1 MGVQPDAKAF
11 AESETTPTARE
22 LRADIAYAARLH
34 AEALPEGFFAT
45 LGVRFL
51 RSYYRMLATSPYALL
66 RVACVGGVR
75 AGFVVGTTHDA
86 RHYRWLTRTYL
97 WRMLPVAAVSLLWRP
112 LVLLR
117 FVRTRLPRYA
127 RGAVRLARRPT
138 PAKVPGRQTATLL
151 HLAVDPASRGSGSG
165 RRLVAEYVA
174 VAADAGAVTIKT
186 STRSG
191 SEGASD
197 FYRKLGWRHT
207 GATTDVDGHSFDLFE
222 LVP

>member
-1 MGVQPDAKAF
+1 MQPDTKAVAQSEATP
-11 AESETTPTARE
+11 AERG
-22 LRADIAYAARLH
+22 LRADIAFAAQLH
-34 AEALPEGFFAT
+34 AEALPDGFFAT

-51 RSYYRMLATSPYALL
+51 RSYYRMLATSPHAVL
-66 RVACVGGVR
+66 RVACIGGVR

-97 WRMLPVAAVSLLWRP
+97 WRMLPVGAVSLLRHP
-112 LVLLR
+112 LVMFR

-138 PAKVPGRQTATLL
+138 PATVPGRQTATLL
-151 HLAVDPASRGSGSG
+151 HLAVVPASRGSGSG
-165 RRLVAEYVA
+165 QRLVAEYVA

-191 SEGASD
+191 PEGASD
-197 FYRKLGWRHT
+197 FYRNLGWRHT
-207 GATTDVDGHSFDLFE
+207 GATTDVDGRSFDLFE